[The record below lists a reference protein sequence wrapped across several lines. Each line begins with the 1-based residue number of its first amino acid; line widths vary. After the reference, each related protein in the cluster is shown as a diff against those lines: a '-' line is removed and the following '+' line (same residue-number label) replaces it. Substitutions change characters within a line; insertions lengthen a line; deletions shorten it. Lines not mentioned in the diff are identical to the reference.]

1 MKTKIIFT
9 IMCIACLHQ
18 LAAQSKIAED
28 IKSPGDV
35 KVLLDF
41 PKEGRNT
48 KNGKGFSANIGLLPN
63 GIKRVGLVSFFAFD
77 PGVTKTWSH
86 TSSSGLT
93 TTTTTSIK
101 KRSTAGLAPEIA
113 YGAIVTALD
122 PMIAKFKEF
131 GIDLI
136 MPNQFLDTDEK
147 KNFYNSFDVKHE
159 KFADWLDNMGSGNHD
174 IMYGYP
180 EPFKVIDIVGEPY
193 GNYTKKGMIIS
204 RGGKIS
210 DNQIFLFDKD
220 TKLTESIGYN
230 LCNKLGLDAVIVTYM
245 TIFMPSNSKIQ
256 LQNVRMVMFG
266 PNPVMPEGE
275 SKHGAIPHVKGLFYV
290 GVSANPEDVIYNQ
303 NKKDPES
310 SKLNFKGFDHIYVAL
325 TQKMGEYIKE
335 SKE

>member
-1 MKTKIIFT
+1 MKTKVIFT
-9 IMCIACLHQ
+9 IMFIACLHQ

-48 KNGKGFSANIGLLPN
+48 KSGKGFSANIGLLPN

-147 KNFYNSFDVKHE
+147 KIFYNSFDVKHE

-193 GNYTKKGMIIS
+193 GN
-204 RGGKIS
+204 
-210 DNQIFLFDKD
+210 
-220 TKLTESIGYN
+220 
-230 LCNKLGLDAVIVTYM
+230 
-245 TIFMPSNSKIQ
+245 
-256 LQNVRMVMFG
+256 
-266 PNPVMPEGE
+266 
-275 SKHGAIPHVKGLFYV
+275 
-290 GVSANPEDVIYNQ
+290 
-303 NKKDPES
+303 
-310 SKLNFKGFDHIYVAL
+310 
-325 TQKMGEYIKE
+325 
-335 SKE
+335 